1 MQQGKCRWA
10 RRHKWRYLDKTL
22 PAPQARQVEAHLAV
36 CIPCRA
42 EFALA
47 QEALDALQQGKPLT
61 PEQQRALQ
69 RPQARLSLSKV
80 AAVAILILLGG
91 AGAYLWH
98 TQGEAFWTRL
108 NLRGA
113 VISAPSAAPPMPM
126 PTHAPEPSTQ
136 FEPATPLAP
145 PEARPPDAALPK
157 PALNAPTPKPPV
169 NAPPQRRVQ
178 RRPHRPAAP
187 PHSRPVTPPAGVVE
201 VYDEAGNLIQRKQVQ
216 QKP

>member
-1 MQQGKCRWA
+1 MQQGRCRWA
-10 RRHKWRYLDKTL
+10 RCHKWRYLDKTL

-69 RPQARLSLSKV
+69 RPQVRLSLSKV

-98 TQGEAFWTRL
+98 TQGEGLWTRL
-108 NLRGA
+108 NLRGTA
-113 VISAPSAAPPMPM
+113 MNAPSTAPP
-126 PTHAPEPSTQ
+126 PTPPRALEPSTQ
-136 FEPATPLAP
+136 HEPATPI
-145 PEARPPDAALPK
+145 ALPEPRLPNATSK
-157 PALNAPTPKPPV
+157 PVLNAPIPRPPV

-178 RRPHRPAAP
+178 RRPNRPAAP
-187 PHSRPVTPPAGVVE
+187 PEGVVE
-201 VYDEAGNLIQRKQVQ
+201 VYDEAGNLIQRKRIQ